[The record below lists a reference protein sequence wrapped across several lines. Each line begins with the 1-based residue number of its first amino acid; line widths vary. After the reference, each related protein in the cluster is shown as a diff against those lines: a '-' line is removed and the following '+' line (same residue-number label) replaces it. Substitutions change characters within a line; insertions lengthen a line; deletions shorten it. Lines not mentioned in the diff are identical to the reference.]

1 MEKGWLLRKTHL
13 RGGVYSKRR
22 RLLEKGHILKKIHL
36 KGVLIQK
43 GALIRR
49 RVLNQI
55 ITNGKCFLFNAQTST
70 MPEKLEL
77 AMKFISKYNFGI
89 ITIFVDNIIIFI

>member
-1 MEKGWLLRKTHL
+1 MEKGWLLRKTHS

-22 RLLEKGHILKKIHL
+22 RLLEKGHVLNKNTL
-36 KGVLIQK
+36 DGGAYSKGV
-43 GALIRR
+43 LIRR

-89 ITIFVDNIIIFI
+89 ITIFC